1 MRADFIIFN
10 GCSFTEGGGLSNP
23 QILNLYGYNLPL
35 DNENHKIKAE
45 LSFPNLV
52 ANHFNCDYIN
62 LSESG
67 NSNENIFQKVFEY
80 VESNLEKLQSYKNVH
95 CFIQTTMPSRK
106 TINYKGNILNL
117 NSFSKNDY
125 PYTKGEYYDDL
136 QKWYELYILNS
147 FDENFEAKR
156 TKKEIYTI
164 REYLKS
170 KNIKPNFMIY
180 SDIYLVKILDKY
192 EYITFEKHN
201 QMMDYIH
208 KNRLRICDEVNHPD
222 GHFSPN
228 GHKRIADILIKKI
241 END

>member
-1 MRADFIIFN
+1 MKPDFLIFN

-23 QILNLYGYNLPL
+23 HILNLYGYNLPL
-35 DNENHKIKAE
+35 DAENHKIKAE
-45 LSFPNLV
+45 LSFANLT
-52 ANHFNCDYIN
+52 AKYFNCEYVN

-80 VESNLEKLQSYKNVH
+80 VELNSEQLQNYKNVY
-95 CFIQTTMPSRK
+95 CFIQTTMSSRK
-106 TINYKGNILNL
+106 TINYKGSTINI

-125 PYTKGEYYDDL
+125 PYTEGEHYDDL

-147 FDENFEAKR
+147 FDEKFEAKR

-170 KNIKPNFMIY
+170 KNIKPYFMIY
-180 SDIYLVKILDKY
+180 SDIRLVNILNTSD
-192 EYITFEKHN
+192 YITFEKHN
-201 QMMDYIH
+201 QMMDYSCEN
-208 KNRLRICDEVNHPD
+208 KLRICDEVNHRD
-222 GHFSPN
+222 GHFSPT
-228 GHKRIADILIKKI
+228 GHKNIADILIKKI

>member
-1 MRADFIIFN
+1 MKPDFIIFN
-10 GCSFTEGGGLSNP
+10 GCSFMEGGGLSNP
-23 QILNLYGYNLPL
+23 HILNLYGYDLPL
-35 DNENHKIKAE
+35 NEENHNIKSE
-45 LSFPNLV
+45 LSFANLV
-52 ANHFNCDYIN
+52 AKYFESEYIN

-80 VESNLEKLQSYKNVH
+80 VESNLEKLKSYQNVY

-106 TINYKGNILNL
+106 TINYKGNVLNL

-125 PYTKGEYYDDL
+125 PYIKGEYYDDL

-147 FDENFEAKR
+147 FDEKFEANR

-164 REYLKS
+164 KEYLKS
-170 KNIKPNFMIY
+170 KNIKVYFMIY
-180 SDIYLVKILDKY
+180 SDIRLVKILNK
-192 EYITFEKHN
+192 T
-201 QMMDYIH
+201 DYI
-208 KNRLRICDEVNHPD
+208 KFNEWDELMMFVENEKLRICDEVNHSD
-222 GHFSPN
+222 GHFSPT